1 MNADTELLNFIYQ
14 NSQMGVDTL
23 RQLIEMTKDCR
34 FKEYLEGQ
42 QREYEE
48 FHKEARERL
57 NAQGMDEKG
66 LSVME
71 KVRTYI
77 MINVQTMMDHSA
89 SHMAEMLL
97 VGSNMGV
104 IDALKKLSEYR
115 NDASSDSIKL
125 MEKLKKFEEKNMES
139 LKGFIS

>member
-1 MNADTELLNFIYQ
+1 MNADTELLNFVYQ

-42 QREYEE
+42 QRGYEG

-57 NAQGMDEKG
+57 NDQGMDEKG
-66 LSVME
+66 LTVME
-71 KVRTYI
+71 KVRTYL
-77 MINVQTMMDHSA
+77 MINFQTMMDHST
-89 SHMAEMLL
+89 SHIAEMLL
-97 VGSNMGV
+97 TGSNMGI

-115 NDASSDSIKL
+115 NDASSESIKL